1 MILVMPLATVE
12 EVLDDLRSGRF
23 IIIVDDEDRENE
35 GDLAIASQMITP
47 AGINFMAK
55 SARGLICISMLGER
69 LDALGLPMMV
79 DENTA
84 RLATAFTVSV
94 DIKKGAS
101 TGISAHDRAA
111 TVKAMLDPETKPSDF
126 GKPGHLFPLRYQ
138 EGGVLV
144 RAGQTEA
151 IVDLCRLA
159 GLYAS
164 GVICEIMSD
173 DGTMSRMPEL
183 ETFSKNHDIK
193 VISIAQII
201 AYRRK
206 HEKMICRVA
215 DAKLPTEFGEFTA
228 VAYSSLVDSDEHLA
242 LVKGDVTSGD
252 PVLVR
257 VHSECLTG
265 DVFGSQRC
273 DCGQQ
278 VTLALKAIADNGV
291 GVFLYMRQEGRGI
304 GLHNK
309 IKAYALQDG
318 GLDTVE
324 ANTQLGFAPDLRF
337 YGIGAQILSDLGVQK
352 IQLLTN
358 NPRKVVGLDSYG
370 LEITERVPLVIEP
383 TEYNRQY
390 LATKQEKLGHIFD
403 RKPSNSQ

>member
-1 MILVMPLATVE
+1 MSLASVE
-12 EVLDDLRSGRF
+12 EVLDDLRDGRF
-23 IIIVDDEDRENE
+23 VIIVDDEDRENE
-35 GDLAIASQMITP
+35 GDLAIASEKITP
-47 AGINFMAK
+47 SSINFMAK
-55 SARGLICISMLGER
+55 NARGLICISMLGER
-69 LDALGLPMMV
+69 LDSLGLPLMV

-84 RLATAFTVSV
+84 RLSTAFTVSV

-111 TVKAMLDPETKPSDF
+111 TVKAMLEPDTQPSDL

-159 GLYAS
+159 GLYSS
-164 GVICEIMSD
+164 GVICEIMND
-173 DGTMSRMPEL
+173 DGTMARMPQL
-183 ETFSKNHDIK
+183 TTFSQDHEIK
-193 VISIAQII
+193 IISIAQII

-242 LVKGDVTSGD
+242 LVRGDVTTGQ

-278 VTLALKAIADNGV
+278 VVLALKAIADNGV

-309 IKAYALQDG
+309 IKAYSLQDG

-324 ANTQLGFAPDLRF
+324 ANRQLGFAPDLRF
-337 YGIGAQILSDLGVQK
+337 YGIGAQILSDLGVEK
-352 IQLLTN
+352 IKLLTN

-370 LEITERVPLVIEP
+370 LEITERLPLITEP
-383 TEYNRQY
+383 TEHNRQY
-390 LATKQEKLGHIFD
+390 LETKQVKLGHILGHES
-403 RKPSNSQ
+403 SNLR